1 MMKKIIN
8 IVFILLLL
16 VGCEN
21 NKEDVVELPEEVEQ
35 EEEIK
40 EPEVYKA
47 SLIMAG
53 DCLIHDSVYNA
64 NKVGDN
70 DYDFTYALSD
80 LKEIVSKY
88 DIAYYN
94 QESILG
100 GKEYGLSNYP
110 ALNSPKEAGEAFVD
124 AGFNL
129 VSLANNHTL
138 DRYGSDGK
146 TLIESSHDFWASKKN
161 VITAGSYLSEEERNE
176 IRIGEVNNITY
187 GLLSYTYGTNGYT
200 PRSGEEYLVNYIDK
214 EIIKK
219 DVENYRDKVDVL
231 MVAMHWG
238 EEYNYIPTNYQK
250 DLAQFLADLDVDIVI
265 GNHAHV
271 IEPIEWINDTLVIY
285 ALGNIISGQYF
296 SVQTLTGA
304 LCSLDIVKTI
314 NPDGSKGVVFENVEA
329 QLVYTLNQEE
339 KWKVTPYNLLDETNL
354 KDHDKYFEFFKGIL
368 KGSVEDEVIDMMRS
382 ASIEYLNTYVHK
394 SYGVQGVLADGIPK
408 YTNISVYNDL
418 KVK

>member
-1 MMKKIIN
+1 MS
-8 IVFILLLL
+8 ILLLL
-16 VGCEN
+16 VGCTS
-21 NKEDVVELPEEVEQ
+21 KEIKEETPVI
-35 EEEIK
+35 EEEII
-40 EPEVYKA
+40 EEVKPQEYRA

-64 NKVGDN
+64 NKTEDG
-70 DYDFTYALSD
+70 YDFTYALSD
-80 LKEIVSKY
+80 LKKIVSNY

-146 TLIESSHDFWASKKN
+146 TLIESSNNFWSKQDG
-161 VITAGSYLSEEERNE
+161 VITAGSYISDEEKNE
-176 IRIGEVNNITY
+176 IRIGEKNGITY
-187 GLLSYTYGTNGYT
+187 ALLSYTYGTNGYFPKT
-200 PRSGEEYLVNYIDK
+200 GEEYLVNYIDRDL
-214 EIIKK
+214 IKS
-219 DVENYRDKVDVL
+219 DVEKYRDLVDVL

-238 EEYNYIPTNYQK
+238 EEYTYIPTSEQK
-250 DLAQFLADLDVDIVI
+250 SLANFLADLDVDIVI

-271 IEPIEWINDTLVIY
+271 IEPIEWIDDTLVIY

-304 LCSLDIVKTI
+304 LCSLDIVKVVDEDEVTI
-314 NPDGSKGVVFENVEA
+314 SLENVEC
-329 QLVYTLNQEE
+329 QLVYTLSQDE
-339 KWKVTPYNLLDETNL
+339 KWKVTPYSLLNDTNL
-354 KDHDKYFEFFKGIL
+354 SDAENYFKFFEGIL
-368 KGSVEDEVIDMMRS
+368 RGSVSDEVMQLANNSSID
-382 ASIEYLNTYVHK
+382 YLKTYNNK
-394 SYGVQGVLADGIPK
+394 SYPLQHVLSDGYPR
-408 YTNISVYNDL
+408 YTGLNSISDL